1 MTKTSKKTNVTPLV
15 KNDVSDNTFT
25 TQILARLEK
34 MEQSLENMFS
44 SNWLQSNIG
53 HNLSQYFGHKHE
65 LHIPKLFEGRTPKV
79 DVIDKD
85 KEVIVRAELPG
96 IDKDNINVSMND
108 NMVTIKASAH
118 SESKEEKDDY
128 YYSEISS
135 GSFSRTMQLPCAVD
149 TNKYKAKFKNGL
161 LELTLNKLEKARKKT
176 IKID

>member
-1 MTKTSKKTNVTPLV
+1 MTKPSKKTNVTPLV

-53 HNLSQYFGHKHE
+53 HNISQYFGRKHE
-65 LHIPKLFEGRTPKV
+65 LHMPKLFEGRTPKV

-85 KEVIVRAELPG
+85 NEILVKAELPG
-96 IDKDNINVSMND
+96 IAREDINVTMND
-108 NMVTIKASAH
+108 NLVTIKASTH

-128 YYSEISS
+128 YFSEIST
-135 GSFSRTMQLPCAVD
+135 GSYSRTVQLPCAVD
-149 TNKYKAKFKNGL
+149 TAKYKAKFKNGL
-161 LELTLNKLEKARKKT
+161 LELTLNKVEKAKKKT
-176 IKID
+176 IKIE